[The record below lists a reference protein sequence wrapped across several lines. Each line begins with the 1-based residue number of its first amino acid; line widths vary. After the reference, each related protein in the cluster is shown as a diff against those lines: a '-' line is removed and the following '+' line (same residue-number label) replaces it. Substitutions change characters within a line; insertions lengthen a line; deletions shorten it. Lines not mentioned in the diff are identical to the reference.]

1 MDNRYDRFEAGVAL
15 LALLLLLFATMPL
28 PNAAPVADRH
38 VQAFAGQDIRTLI
51 TLQARCRADHPY
63 LVWRPF
69 NAPREEWTYAR
80 FAQVVQQVAA
90 GLQARGVKAG
100 DHVLVHLDNC
110 PETVFA
116 WFGCAWLGAIAVTTN
131 ARASQDEIAYF
142 ASHAQVVGGITQPKF
157 AARVNAACPSLP
169 WLVVTASD
177 NGEDAGVAA
186 PEANDSFAALLG
198 DPATLA
204 GRAYNPGAPFSVQY
218 TSGTTSRPK
227 GVSWTHANALWGA
240 RINALH
246 EGLGPDDI
254 HLVTL
259 PLFHTNAQAYSML
272 ACLWA
277 GATAVV
283 QPRFSARRFWPVSV
297 EERCT
302 WTSLVPFITRAL
314 TQHPVPETHHYR
326 LWGSA
331 VCEPPT
337 DAMFGVR
344 TMGWWGMTETI
355 THGIVSVH
363 DMPAESLSIG
373 RPAPEYE
380 IRVTDAQGRLCQP
393 GDTGELA
400 IRGVR
405 GLSLFAGYLHN
416 EQATADSF
424 DEDGYFLT
432 GDRIRLGDGGE
443 LYFGD
448 RSKDM
453 LKVGGENV
461 AASEIER
468 VIMMVAGVE
477 EVAVVARRHEMLDEV
492 PVAFVRTLI
501 VDPVAR
507 QALLGTIREAC
518 ASALADFKQPHHI
531 RLIEDFPRSTLEK
544 IAKAQ
549 LRAMLDDEASA

>member
-1 MDNRYDRFEAGVAL
+1 M
-15 LALLLLLFATMPL
+15 
-28 PNAAPVADRH
+28 
-38 VQAFAGQDIRTLI
+38 I
-51 TLQARCRADHPY
+51 
-63 LVWRPF
+63 WRPF
-69 NAPREEWTYAR
+69 DAPREVWTYAE
-80 FAQVVQQVAA
+80 FAQMVKRFAA
-90 GLQARGVKAG
+90 GLHARGVRPG

-116 WFGCAWLGAIAVTTN
+116 WFGCAWLGAVAVTTN
-131 ARASQDEIAYF
+131 ARASRDELAYF
-142 ASHAQVVGGITQPKF
+142 AEHAQVVGGITQPKF
-157 AARVNAACPSLP
+157 VSLVSAACSWLP
-169 WLVVTASD
+169 WLAVTRTD
-177 NGEDAGVAA
+177 NGNAPAAGAPSAADAF
-186 PEANDSFAALLG
+186 DALLG
-198 DPATLA
+198 DPATLPS
-204 GRAYNPGAPFSVQY
+204 RPHDPTAPFSVQY

-240 RINALH
+240 RINAVH
-246 EGLGPDDI
+246 EGLRPDDV

-283 QPRFSARRFWPVSV
+283 QPRFSASRFWPVSI

-302 WTSLVPFITRAL
+302 WTSVVPFLVRAL
-314 TQHPVPETHHYR
+314 LNHPVPEAHAYR

-337 DAMFGVR
+337 DAVLRVR

-363 DMPAESLSIG
+363 DMPAESMSIG

-380 IRVTDAQGRLCQP
+380 IRITDSQGSPCRP
-393 GDTGELA
+393 GDTGDLA

-416 EQATADSF
+416 PQATADSF
-424 DEDGYFLT
+424 DEHGYFLT
-432 GDRIRLGDGGE
+432 GDRVRVGEHGE

-468 VIMMVAGVE
+468 VILSVPGVE
-477 EVAVVARRHEMLDEV
+477 EAAVVAMRDPMLDEV
-492 PVAFVRTLI
+492 PVAFVRTRLSNGTERDALRAA
-501 VDPVAR
+501 V
-507 QALLGTIREAC
+507 QAAC
-518 ASALADFKQPHHI
+518 STALADFKQPREV
-531 RLIEDFPRSTLEK
+531 RLIDDFPRSTLEK

-549 LRAMLDDEASA
+549 LRAMLEGE

>member
-1 MDNRYDRFEAGVAL
+1 MN
-15 LALLLLLFATMPL
+15 
-28 PNAAPVADRH
+28 APVADRH
-38 VQAFAGQDIRTLI
+38 VQPFAGQDIRTLM
-51 TLQARCRADHPY
+51 TLQARRRGEHPY
-63 LVWRPF
+63 LIWRPF
-69 NAPREEWTYAR
+69 DGPRQVWRYAE
-80 FAQVVQQVAA
+80 FARVVQQVAA
-90 GLQARGVKAG
+90 GLASRGVKAG

-116 WFGCAWLGAIAVTTN
+116 WFGCAWLGAVAVTTN

-142 ASHAQVVGGITQPKF
+142 ADHAQVVGGITQPRF
-157 AARVNAACPSLP
+157 VERVSAACPALS
-169 WLVVTASD
+169 WLAVTNTD
-177 NGEDAGVAA
+177 NGEAAGTAT
-186 PEANDSFAALLG
+186 PSRSDSFDALLG
-198 DPATLA
+198 DPASL
-204 GRAYNPGAPFSVQY
+204 GERAHDPGAPFSVQY

-227 GVSWTHANALWGA
+227 GVCWTHANALWGA

-246 EGLGPDDI
+246 QGLMPDDI

-283 QPRFSARRFWPVSV
+283 QPRFSASRFWPVSI

-314 TQHPVPETHHYR
+314 TRQPIPKSHDYR

-337 DAMFGVR
+337 DETFGVR

-363 DMPAESLSIG
+363 DRPAEPLSIG

-380 IRVTDAQGRLCQP
+380 IRVTDTLGRLCQP
-393 GDTGELA
+393 GDTGDLA

-405 GLSLFAGYLHN
+405 GLSLFDQYLHN
-416 EQATADSF
+416 PQATADSF
-424 DEDGYFLT
+424 DEFGFFLT
-432 GDRIRLGDGGE
+432 GDRIRIGEHGE

-468 VIMMVAGVE
+468 VIMTVAGVE
-477 EVAVVARRHEMLDEV
+477 EVAVVARKHEMLDEV
-492 PVAFVRTLI
+492 PVAFVRTLLG
-501 VDPVAR
+501 DDAQR
-507 QALLGTIREAC
+507 EALLESVRSAC
-518 ASALADFKQPHHI
+518 AEALADFKQPHEV

-549 LRAMLDDEASA
+549 LRAFLDEA